1 MNAIRYSADRDDF
14 RRMLKGLV
22 LAVVTLLALR
32 GMILMALRER
42 DEIADIQSDD
52 IDGTEREG

>member
-22 LAVVTLLALR
+22 LAVVTLLVLR
-32 GMILMALRER
+32 GMMLMALRER
-42 DEIADIQSDD
+42 DDV
-52 IDGTEREG
+52 DGTEREG